1 MDNYIQSELNLG
13 DNIVSGKP
21 RNLINGKKAKS
32 YLKPIDLVIHTKAPE
47 KWKLVDMETGQEY
60 MGLAKPGDLG
70 MWDKIEEQDPG
81 IHGFMGYW
89 SDPDLWSQAAYS
101 IEEDN

>member
-32 YLKPIDLVIHTKAPE
+32 YLNPIDLVIHTKAPE

-60 MGLAKPGDLG
+60 MGLAEPDEYG
-70 MWDKIEEQDPG
+70 MWARVSTPEPEIEG
-81 IHGFMGYW
+81 HMGYW
-89 SDPDLWSQAAYS
+89 SHPDFWSQAAYYV
-101 IEEDN
+101 EDDH